1 MRDIYARYLCTLFAV
16 VASDVPVNDN
26 QDNRTGSGEAETDG
40 TFTNENLDVQ
50 IQTPD
55 RRRTMLPR
63 MEAETK
69 TDHAA
74 SRTRRHTAGP
84 RRVSDVGKVEAPE
97 PKQSIRNRVPRV
109 EAEAVETIARGK
121 SRVEK
126 VHVSRPNRRRKMLP
140 RVDTHEVP
148 MPPRS
153 TAMPSRPLAG
163 F

>member
-1 MRDIYARYLCTLFAV
+1 MHDIHAHIFVV

-26 QDNRTGSGEAETDG
+26 QDNRTGSGEAQTEG
-40 TFTNENLDVQ
+40 TFTDDNLDVQ

-63 MEAETK
+63 VEAEAK
-69 TDHAA
+69 TNHAE
-74 SRTRRHTAGP
+74 SQTRTRTRRHTAGP
-84 RRVSDVGKVEAPE
+84 RRVSDVGKVQAPE

-109 EAEAVETIARGK
+109 EAEAVENFARGK

-126 VHVSRPNRRRKMLP
+126 VRVSRPNRRRKMLP
-140 RVDTHEVP
+140 RVDTQEVP